1 MRGAARS
8 SKSSEA
14 RGHGARARSFFRFCF
29 VHFCGLGGGKS
40 AAPSRAHT
48 RERVACRC
56 ANRGGYAG
64 AQHPMKP
71 PHPPSLARLRP
82 RAWLPARAAW
92 LALACPCCG
101 PSVPRTE
108 RARAPA
114 ALPNRRACPRAPLPR
129 GPRARVSLGPPARGP
144 RPLPTHLLRWHG
156 CTPRAPAR
164 RARAVAYARRRIR
177 AAPAP
182 MLRRGPTSPTAGG
195 PAVAHPNG
203 TRPTSQ
209 RCGGACA
216 HMRTRKRPRARARP
230 MGNAAPP
237 SQEGRQS
244 AYHLMVQYHQLMV
257 HVYHD
262 GTIRLYVQRAA
273 PKRT

>member
-1 MRGAARS
+1 MRDAARS

-14 RGHGARARSFFRFCF
+14 RGHGARARSFFSFLFRAF
-29 VHFCGLGGGKS
+29 LWTRRGGKRRAIARPHTRTRGVQVRPPWRVRGR
-40 AAPSRAHT
+40 AAPNEA
-48 RERVACRC
+48 
-56 ANRGGYAG
+56 
-64 AQHPMKP
+64 

-114 ALPNRRACPRAPLPR
+114 ALPNRRARPRAPLPR
-129 GPRARVSLGPPARGP
+129 GPRARASLTPPARGP

-164 RARAVAYARRRIR
+164 RARAVAYARRRVR

-182 MLRRGPTSPTAGG
+182 MLKRGPTSPTAGG

-216 HMRTRKRPRARARP
+216 HVRMRTCTCHMRARARW
-230 MGNAAPP
+230 
-237 SQEGRQS
+237 
-244 AYHLMVQYHQLMV
+244 
-257 HVYHD
+257 
-262 GTIRLYVQRAA
+262 GTRRPH
-273 PKRT
+273 PKRVGNLHTI